1 MSWRGWQKLHMLI
14 GFSQEWK
21 ALTKPKQRIRNNI
34 QKQILNTL
42 TNLPYNSGLFE
53 FLLGLLLLITHDSL
67 PDFTTSTPSCAC
79 EEEKKKWHTAA
90 FLIWLVFFFSLWFIH
105 KLTLSCCSCDIMLKI
120 LEDLFNFYTAS
131 FWQTVMTGEPQH
143 LTTTFHKNVAH
154 TYRTIMQ
161 KKCNTSISSQNFFM
175 FRANNLEITVKN
187 LLMTINSGN
196 FQFRQNI
203 QNAVKP
209 VLSGHP

>member
-14 GFSQEWK
+14 GFPQEWK

-53 FLLGLLLLITHDSL
+53 LLLGLLLLITHDSL

-79 EEEKKKWHTAA
+79 DEKKKKKKKKMTHCCISYMTC
-90 FLIWLVFFFSLWFIH
+90 VFCSLWFIH
-105 KLTLSCCSCDIMLKI
+105 EWTLSCCSCNIMLKI

-131 FWQTVMTGEPQH
+131 FWQTMMTGEPQH

-161 KKCNTSISSQNFFM
+161 KK
-175 FRANNLEITVKN
+175 
-187 LLMTINSGN
+187 
-196 FQFRQNI
+196 
-203 QNAVKP
+203 
-209 VLSGHP
+209 